1 MIYCPASNT
10 RVTCSQGATGMNV
23 EIDNLAVVHPNARL
37 AEGCQVGPFCT
48 IGADVVIGRNTRL
61 RSHVVV
67 DGHTTIGADC
77 DIFPFTTI
85 GIQSQ
90 DLKFRK
96 GNITH
101 TRMGDRNII
110 REFVS
115 IHSGTED
122 GTSTVVGNDCALLA
136 HAHIGHNCTIG
147 DHVTMGHSATLGGHV
162 LIGDYA
168 NIGGLS
174 AVHQFC
180 HVGGAAMVGGMSRVI
195 QDVLPFTIAEGFPAH
210 MRVINKIG
218 MERAGYSK
226 EQIAQVRK
234 AFRILFMR
242 ELRLEQAV
250 EQVLEEYKGVAEI
263 QLMVDAITAS
273 QRGLARPESA
283 TFEINVG

>member
-1 MIYCPASNT
+1 MS
-10 RVTCSQGATGMNV
+10 V
-23 EIDNLAVVHPNARL
+23 EIDKLAVVHPDAKIGD
-37 AEGCQVGPFCT
+37 GCKVGPFCT
-48 IGADVVIGRNTRL
+48 IGPNVNIGKNTSF

-67 DGHTTIGADC
+67 DGYTSIGADC
-77 DIFPFTTI
+77 DIFPFTTL

-90 DLKFRK
+90 DLKFVK
-96 GNITH
+96 GNKTYTH
-101 TRMGDRNII
+101 IGDRNKI

-122 GTSTVVGNDCALLA
+122 GSTTQIGDDCALLA
-136 HAHIGHNCTIG
+136 HAHVGHNCTVG

-180 HVGGAAMVGGMSRVI
+180 HVGRAAMVGGMCRVI
-195 QDVLPFTIAEGFPAH
+195 QDVLPFTIAEGFPAI

-218 MERAGYSK
+218 MERAGYNK
-226 EQIAQVRK
+226 NQIAQVRK

-242 ELRLEQAV
+242 ELRLEHAV
-250 EQVLEEYKGVAEI
+250 KQVQLEFENMPEI
-263 QLMVDAITAS
+263 QLMIDAIASS